1 MNQMMMEETIRA
13 REEEVSMV
21 AEQNRLVALALDG
34 QPGVVSRVRK
44 SLRKLFSKALEETQI
59 PTNLNTREAV
69 EN

>member
-34 QPGVVSRVRK
+34 QPGVVSRARK
-44 SLRKLFSKALEETQI
+44 SLRRLFSRAIQETQV
-59 PTNLNTREAV
+59 PSKLKTREAV